1 MFYNYCS
8 SYQAPGS
15 FEVAWQRNADE
26 EQKSTVMRGKNKS
39 GATPGSMERKRR
51 RRGGKDARSNNT
63 NTKNS
68 ANKQTDSV
76 GGGKV
81 SATESVGGGKVS
93 ATDSVGG
100 GKVSAT
106 DSAQGG
112 NVNSGGDVGGSEKR
126 RNKNKKAKTPQVQGG
141 SQKTSI
147 TE

>member
-1 MFYNYCS
+1 MFYNCS

-26 EQKSTVMRGKNKS
+26 EQRATVTRGKTKG

-51 RRGGKDARSNNT
+51 RRGGKDARSNNS

-81 SATESVGGGKVS
+81 SATGSVGGGKVS
-93 ATDSVGG
+93 ATDPVRG
-100 GKVSAT
+100 GKVTAT
-106 DSAQGG
+106 DCAQGG
-112 NVNSGGDVGGSEKR
+112 NVNSGGDAAGGDKR
-126 RNKNKKAKTPQVQGG
+126 RNKNKKAKTPHVQPG

-147 TE
+147 AE